1 LDVPRFTVPGW
12 ATGAAGVGKVGCR
25 SIECI
30 LLLEPN
36 IRLKKLGLSF
46 VGVES
51 VGEFSRPFEDALV
64 AMLSLPVMSE

>member
-1 LDVPRFTVPGW
+1 MPRLTVPGW
-12 ATGAAGVGKVGCR
+12 TTGPAGNGIVGCR
-25 SIECI
+25 SIECE
-30 LLLEPN
+30 LLLELN

-51 VGEFSRPFEDALV
+51 VGEYIRPFEDALV